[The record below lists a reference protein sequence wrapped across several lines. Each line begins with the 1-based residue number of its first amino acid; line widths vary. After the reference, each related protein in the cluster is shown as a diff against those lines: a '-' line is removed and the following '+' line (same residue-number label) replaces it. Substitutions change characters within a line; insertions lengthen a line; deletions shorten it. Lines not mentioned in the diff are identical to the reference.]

1 MRSFAIAAL
10 SDVHG
15 PRFLA
20 YVRSSL
26 DIFMKADVVL
36 LAGDIVDRG
45 EVKHARMVVDL
56 IRSMYKGE
64 VVSVFGNEEYD
75 DRKKEL
81 IQSCSDVNWLDDEV
95 AYMELK
101 GTTLAI
107 VGTRGILD
115 KPTIWQERH
124 IPNIRE
130 VYEKR
135 LQIILKYLREAK
147 RRSDHTVLLT
157 HYTPICQTLE
167 GENVKLWSQ
176 MGSLKLTRL
185 IIREHVEIVV
195 HGHAHKSIKTYT
207 NLGATQVYN
216 VALPATKQAT
226 LIRVGK
232 RGLENFI

>member
-1 MRSFAIAAL
+1 MKSFAIAAL

-26 DIFMKADVVL
+26 DIFKRADVVL

-56 IRSMYKGE
+56 IRSVYKGE
-64 VVSVFGNEEYD
+64 VVAVFGNEEYD

-81 IQSCSDVNWLDDEV
+81 MQNCSDVKWLDDEV
-95 AYMELK
+95 AHVELR

-107 VGTRGILD
+107 VGTRGVLD
-115 KPTIWQERH
+115 EPTIWQEKH

-135 LQIILKYLREAK
+135 LQIILQHLREAK
-147 RRSDHTVLLT
+147 RNSDHAVLLT
-157 HYTPICQTLE
+157 HYTPICRTLE
-167 GENVKLWSQ
+167 GEDVTLWSR
-176 MGSLKLTRL
+176 MGSLKLTRF
-185 IIREHVEIVV
+185 ITREKVEIVI
-195 HGHAHKSIKTYT
+195 HGHAHKSIKTHA
-207 NLGATQVYN
+207 NLGATRVYN
-216 VALPATKQAT
+216 VALPATKQVT
-226 LIRVGK
+226 LIQVGK